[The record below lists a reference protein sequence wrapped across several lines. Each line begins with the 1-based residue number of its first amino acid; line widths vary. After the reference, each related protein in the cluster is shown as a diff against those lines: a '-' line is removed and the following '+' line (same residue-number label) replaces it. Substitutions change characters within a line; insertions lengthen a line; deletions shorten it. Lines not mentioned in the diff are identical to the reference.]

1 MRIAV
6 FILCMLLVAVG
17 CAESPGLRSSGGEM
31 AQGTSC
37 DFPGKT
43 SRETL
48 DAATKLFRL
57 VSDTG
62 VGFYTWPNG
71 MICHRN
77 YKTLGALSSPR
88 GSFDFHV
95 TVEEKEDGARA
106 TLRIT
111 RTESSSAGT
120 AVPSDP
126 GNNPMGPSLRNPTSD
141 VILPGAYK
149 LFFDRMKSL
158 LYGDPWVTCGEAGH
172 DPRYGGGG
180 LDPLCLAADDKVP

>member
-6 FILCMLLVAVG
+6 SILCMLLVAAG
-17 CAESPGLRSSGGEM
+17 CAESPGLRGLGDENAKGISG
-31 AQGTSC
+31 
-37 DFPGKT
+37 DFPGK
-43 SRETL
+43 SPRETL
-48 DAATKLFRL
+48 DAAARLFKL

-71 MICHRN
+71 MICQRK
-77 YKTLGALSSPR
+77 YKTLGALSAG

-120 AVPSDP
+120 VMPSDP
-126 GNNPMGPSLRNPTSD
+126 GNHLPGPSLRNPVSD
-141 VILPGAYK
+141 VTAPGAYK

-158 LYGDPWVTCGEAGH
+158 LYGDPWVACREAEH
-172 DPRYGGGG
+172 DPRYGGEG
-180 LDPLCLAADDKVP
+180 LDPLCRAADDRSP